1 MRKHPAVGTLHRVST
16 VDYTLPNG
24 AKMPKGT
31 YVIIPSLAFHRDPKL
46 FPQPN
51 KFDPERFSEERR
63 HEIQPYS
70 FLPFGEGPRIC
81 IGLKFGMLQTKLGL
95 AMLLRQFRFEVCD
108 KTKIPLDIDSVS
120 LLHIPKGGVWL
131 NVSEIRN

>member
-16 VDYTLPNG
+16 HDYTLPNG
-24 AKMPKGT
+24 ALMPKGT
-31 YVIIPSLAFHRDPKL
+31 YIVIPALAFHRDPNL
-46 FPQPN
+46 FPQPH
-51 KFDPERFSEERR
+51 KFDPDRFSEEQR
-63 HEIQPYS
+63 HNIKPYS

-95 AMLLRQFRFEVCD
+95 AMLPREYRFDICA

-131 NVSEIRN
+131 RVSAIS

>member
-16 VDYTLPNG
+16 TDYTLPNG
-24 AKMPKGT
+24 ALMPKGT
-31 YVIIPSLAFHRDPKL
+31 YVVIPALAFHRDPNL
-46 FPQPN
+46 FAQPE
-51 KFDPERFSEERR
+51 KFDPDRFSEARK
-63 HEIQPYS
+63 HEIKPYS

-95 AMLLRQFRFEVCD
+95 AMLLRQFHFDIC
-108 KTKIPLDIDSVS
+108 KQTKIPLDIDSVS

-131 NVSEIRN
+131 RVTEL